1 MKLTWLLGAAVAI
14 LSVPVQWGEGQLCTE
29 DEAKEELERILG
41 VRKLTIV
48 NLVKWWEGGK
58 EGGRGKRWKS

>member
-14 LSVPVQWGEGQLCTE
+14 LSAPVQWGEGQLCTE

-41 VRKLTIV
+41 VRKLSIV
-48 NLVKWWEGGK
+48 NLVK
-58 EGGRGKRWKS
+58 